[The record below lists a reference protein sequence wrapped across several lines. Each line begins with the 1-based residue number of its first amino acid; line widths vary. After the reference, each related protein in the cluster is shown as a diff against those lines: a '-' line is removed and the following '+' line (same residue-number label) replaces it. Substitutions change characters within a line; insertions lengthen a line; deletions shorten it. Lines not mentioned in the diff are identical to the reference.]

1 MVKYIATRLGY
12 MIVTFLVISTLT
24 FFLMQTLPG
33 SPFNDL
39 KLTTDQKKILY
50 ERYDLDKPIPIRYV
64 KYMTNLVQGDLG
76 KSFQFENR
84 PVTTIIGERIG
95 PSAVLGAQALV
106 VGVTIGLLLGMI
118 GALKHNTP
126 WDYGS
131 MIFSV
136 LGVSIPSFVFA
147 GMLQYWFGVR
157 LEWLPIAFWDSFK
170 HTILPTISM
179 SVFVIATMA
188 RFMRTEMI
196 DILGQDYMS
205 TARAKG
211 LGNMAIL
218 FRHGL
223 RNAMI
228 PILTLLG
235 PMAIGLMTGS
245 LVIERIF
252 SIPGLGEQF
261 TKSIMTNDYPVIMG
275 TTLFYSFLFIA
286 IIFVVDIL
294 YGLIDPRIR
303 LTGGKQL

>member
-1 MVKYIATRLGY
+1 MVKYVARRLGY
-12 MIVTFLVISTLT
+12 MLVTFLVISTLT

-39 KLTTDQKKILY
+39 KLTNDQKKILY

-76 KSFQFENR
+76 KSFQFEDR

-95 PSAVLGAQALV
+95 PSAILGAQALV
-106 VGVTIGLLLGMI
+106 FGVLVGLLLGMI
-118 GALKHNTP
+118 GALKHNTA

-147 GMLQYWFGVR
+147 GMLQYWVGVR
-157 LEWLPIAFWDSFK
+157 LGWLPIAFWEGFA

-179 SVFVIATMA
+179 SVFVIATIA

-196 DILGQDYMS
+196 EILGQDYMT

-211 LGNMAIL
+211 LGGTAIVL
-218 FRHGL
+218 KHGL

-294 YGLIDPRIR
+294 YGVIDPRIR